1 MVDGRVKGRNF
12 EYETAKNLEAELG
25 IKFKRDIE
33 QYRQT
38 DRGDLLADDPDW
50 PFVIECKRYNRGNGC
65 NPAWQRQ
72 ATAAALAAGKV
83 LMVKIDQK
91 GCIYCEKVAKEI
103 LTEPAINSYVRE
115 NFVVVQ
121 LDLYGNRDVTD
132 LDGTVMPESE
142 MARRWG
148 VLFTPT
154 IYFISEPIKA
164 DQLPQAASAVMPGAF
179 GKLTFLGMLPWVK
192 TGAYKDEPRFQKYF
206 GSQTGALR
214 KQIEAA
220 RSS

>member
-50 PFVIECKRYNRGNGC
+50 PFVIECKRYSRGNGC

-83 LMVKIDQK
+83 PVV
-91 GCIYCEKVAKEI
+91 IYKY
-103 LTEPAINSYVRE
+103 NH
-115 NFVVVQ
+115 
-121 LDLYGNRDVTD
+121 RDVICSVPM
-132 LDGTVMPESE
+132 GVINPEYKGSGYWADISFSAFCFL
-142 MARRWG
+142 AREAMG
-148 VLFTPT
+148 
-154 IYFISEPIKA
+154 S
-164 DQLPQAASAVMPGAF
+164 
-179 GKLTFLGMLPWVK
+179 
-192 TGAYKDEPRFQKYF
+192 DEPDAF
-206 GSQTGALR
+206 
-214 KQIEAA
+214 
-220 RSS
+220 